1 MKLSVVV
8 PVCNEA
14 ESLPLLAEELA
25 QAMGTDQTSVEWLF
39 IDDGSTDGSWN
50 ALVEICRKHS
60 CAKAIRLRR
69 NFGKSAALAAG
80 FEAANGESVVTLD
93 GDLQDDPAEIPKLL
107 ASLDAGLFLV
117 VGWKKHRQDP
127 WHKRVPSQVFNL
139 MVSALTGVRLHDH
152 NTGLKA
158 MKREVVDG
166 VVLYGDR
173 HRFLPVLASERGFA
187 VGEVAVHHR
196 PRRFGR
202 SKYGVGRFL
211 RGFIDLGV
219 VWFLARRGRR
229 PGHFFGALALI
240 ALLASVIGFSLQQGW
255 AWPMVLIFTQLA
267 IAAILAELVVHERV
281 HTNPPFAVAER
292 IDSSTKTN

>member
-1 MKLSVVV
+1 MRLSVVV

-14 ESLPLLAEELA
+14 ESISILAEELA
-25 QAMGTDQTSVEWLF
+25 IAIGDDPSSVEWLF
-39 IDDGSTDGSWN
+39 VDDGSIDGSWP
-50 ALVEICRKHS
+50 AIIDVCKQRS
-60 CAKAIRLRR
+60 CARAIRLRR

-80 FEAANGESVVTLD
+80 FSEAQGNIVVTID
-93 GDLQDDPAEIPKLL
+93 GDLQDDPAEIPRLIQ
-107 ASLDAGLFLV
+107 SLNAGLDLI
-117 VGWKKHRQDP
+117 VGWKKSRQDP
-127 WHKRVPSQVFNL
+127 WHKTLPSRVFNL
-139 MVSALTGVRLHDH
+139 LVSTIAGVRLHDH

-187 VGEVAVHHR
+187 VGELPVHHR
-196 PRRFGR
+196 PRRFGS

-229 PGHFFGALALI
+229 PGHFFGALAMFL
-240 ALLASVIGFSLQQGW
+240 LLASVVGFANNRPW
-255 AWPMVLIFTQLA
+255 AWPATIIFTQLA
-267 IAAILAELVVHERV
+267 IAALLAELVVHERV
-281 HTNPPFAVAER
+281 HVNPPYAVADR
-292 IDSSTKTN
+292 INPSRESV

>member
-8 PVCNEA
+8 PICNEA
-14 ESLPLLAEELA
+14 ESLPILAEELA
-25 QAMGTDQTSVEWLF
+25 QVVGTDAASVEWLF

-50 ALVEICRKHS
+50 ALLDICRRHP
-60 CAKAIRLRR
+60 CGKAIRLRR
-69 NFGKSAALAAG
+69 NFGKAAALAAG
-80 FEAANGESVVTLD
+80 FEEARGEYVVTID

-127 WHKRVPSQVFNL
+127 WHKRLPSQVFNM
-139 MVSALTGVRLHDH
+139 MVSTLTGVRLHDH

-158 MKREVVDG
+158 MKRAVVEG

-187 VGEVAVHHR
+187 VGEVPVNHR
-196 PRRFGR
+196 PRKYGR
-202 SKYGVGRFL
+202 SKYGIGRFL

-229 PGHFFGALALI
+229 PGHFFGAFAMIALI
-240 ALLASVIGFSLQQGW
+240 ASIVGFSRNGPW
-255 AWPMVLIFTQLA
+255 AWPMMLVFTQLA
-267 IAAILAELVVHERV
+267 VAALLAELVVHERV
-281 HTNPPFAVAER
+281 HTNPPYAVAER
-292 IDSSTKTN
+292 VGASSATP

>member
-1 MKLSVVV
+1 MKLSVVI

-14 ESLPLLAEELA
+14 ESLPILAEELA
-25 QAMGTDQTSVEWLF
+25 AAVGDEPHSVEWIF

-50 ALVEICRKHS
+50 ALQEICRRRP
-60 CAKAIRLRR
+60 CARAVRLRR

-80 FEAANGESVVTLD
+80 FVEATGGVVVTID
-93 GDLQDDPAEIPKLL
+93 GDLQDDPAEIPHLL
-107 ASLDAGLFLV
+107 QAIDGGFDLV

-127 WHKRVPSQVFNL
+127 WHKTFPSRVFNF
-139 MVSALTGVRLHDH
+139 MVSGLTGVRLHDH

-158 MKREVVDG
+158 MKRAVVQG

-187 VGEVAVHHR
+187 VGEVAVNHR
-196 PRRFGR
+196 PRRYGK

-219 VWFLARRGRR
+219 VWFLAKRGRR
-229 PGHFFGALALI
+229 PGHFFGTLSLAV
-240 ALLASVIGFSLQQGW
+240 LLACVIGFATNRYW
-255 AWPMVLIFTQLA
+255 AWPVLIIYVQLA
-267 IAAILAELVVHERV
+267 IAAILSELVVHERV
-281 HTNPPFAVAER
+281 QTNPPYAVAER
-292 IDSSTKTN
+292 IDPAV

>member
-1 MKLSVVV
+1 MKLSVVI

-14 ESLPLLAEELA
+14 ESLPILAKELA
-25 QAMGTDQTSVEWLF
+25 QTLGSDRASVEWLF
-39 IDDGSTDGSWN
+39 IDDGSTDGTWI
-50 ALVEICRKHS
+50 ALVDVCRQYE

-80 FEAANGESVVTLD
+80 FQEARGERIVTID
-93 GDLQDDPAEIPKLL
+93 GDLQDDPAEIPNLL
-107 ASLDAGLFLV
+107 AALDRGFDLV

-127 WHKRVPSQVFNL
+127 WHKRLPSQVFNFL
-139 MVSALTGVRLHDH
+139 VSSLSGVNLHDH

-158 MKREVVDG
+158 MNRAVVEG

-187 VGEVAVHHR
+187 VGEIPVHHR
-196 PRRFGR
+196 PRRFGS

-229 PGHFFGALALI
+229 PGHFFGAIALVVLI
-240 ALLASVIGFSLQQGW
+240 ATVVGFAMNKYW
-255 AWPMVLIFTQLA
+255 AWFTMLVFTQFA
-267 IAAILAELVVHERV
+267 VAALLAELVVHERV
-281 HTNPPFAVAER
+281 QTNPPFAVAER
-292 IDSSTKTN
+292 VGG